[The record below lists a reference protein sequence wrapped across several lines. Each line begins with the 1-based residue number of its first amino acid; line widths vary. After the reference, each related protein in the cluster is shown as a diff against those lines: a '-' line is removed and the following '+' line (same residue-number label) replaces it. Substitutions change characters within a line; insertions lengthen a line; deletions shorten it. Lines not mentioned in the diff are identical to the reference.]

1 MFSGWPIRLATLA
14 VLVLSFTAHAAEPE
28 TVLKR
33 EGKLNEDLT
42 NPGAEQHP
50 SWFSNSFLDLKED
63 IKAASAANKNLLLFF
78 YQDGCPYCKKLL
90 QINLAQ
96 KDIEQK
102 LRSSFDVLAINMWG
116 DRTVT
121 DLDGQSLSEKDYAK
135 KLRVNFT
142 PTLVFFDKDG
152 GQALRVNGYY
162 QPHKFVAALNYVT
175 ENRSPKQTFRDY
187 FNELNPPAAKGE
199 LNTEPFFQPV
209 KMLRKKRPD
218 ELHLAVFFE
227 QRDCPSCD
235 ELHRDVL
242 SRKETRS
249 QVARTDN
256 VQINMWSSDEIA
268 TPDGR
273 KMAAAAWAKEL
284 DIKYAPSVVFF
295 DAAGKEVA
303 RIEAYLKS
311 FHVQSVYDYV
321 ASGAYK
327 QQPSF
332 QRFIEARGDKLREQ
346 GVKFDIMD

>member
-1 MFSGWPIRLATLA
+1 MFSRWPIRLATLA
-14 VLVLSFTAHAAEPE
+14 VLVLSFASHAAEPE

-121 DLDGQSLSEKDYAK
+121 DVDGQSLSEKDYAK

-209 KMLRKKRPD
+209 KMLRTKRPD
-218 ELHLAVFFE
+218 ELYLAVFFE

-256 VQINMWSSDEIA
+256 VQINMWSSDEIT

-273 KMAAAAWAKEL
+273 KMTAAAWAKES

>member
-1 MFSGWPIRLATLA
+1 MLSRWLVRLISTCI
-14 VLVLSFTAHAAEPE
+14 VLWACVAQAADPE
-28 TVLKR
+28 AVLKR
-33 EGKLNEDLT
+33 EGKLNADLT
-42 NPGAEQHP
+42 NPGAETHP
-50 SWFSNSFLDLKED
+50 SWFSNSFLDLPED
-63 IKAASAANKNLLLFF
+63 IKAATHANKNLLLFF

-96 KDIEQK
+96 KDIELK

-121 DLDGQSLSEKDYAK
+121 DVDGQSLSEKEYAK

-142 PTLVFFDKDG
+142 PTLVFFDKNG

-162 QPHKFVAALNYVT
+162 QPHKFMAALNYVT
-175 ENRSPKQTFRDY
+175 QKPAPTQSFRDY

-209 KMLRKKRPD
+209 KSLSTKRPD
-218 ELHLAVFFE
+218 ELYLAVFFE

-242 SRKETRS
+242 SRKETRA
-249 QVARTDN
+249 QVARADN
-256 VQINMWSSDEIA
+256 VQINMWSPDEI
-268 TPDGR
+268 TLPDGR
-273 KMAAAAWAKEL
+273 KMSAVAWAKEL

-321 ASGAYK
+321 TSGAYK

-332 QRFIEARGDKLREQ
+332 QRFIEARGDDLRKK
-346 GVKFDIMD
+346 GVKIDIMD